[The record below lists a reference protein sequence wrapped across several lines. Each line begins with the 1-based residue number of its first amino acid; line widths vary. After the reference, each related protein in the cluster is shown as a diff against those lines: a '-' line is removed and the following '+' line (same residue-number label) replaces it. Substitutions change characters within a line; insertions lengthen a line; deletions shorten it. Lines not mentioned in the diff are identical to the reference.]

1 MKLFGVGSQ
10 SFPIF
15 KVFGGLKFWVK
26 VIIKVNVPIDLRLF
40 YGISDPYRRGLP
52 AFKKCRPL
60 WLAKE
65 EKLLAEVVSNC

>member
-1 MKLFGVGSQ
+1 MF
-10 SFPIF
+10 F
-15 KVFGGLKFWVK
+15 
-26 VIIKVNVPIDLRLF
+26 IIKVNVPIDLRLF